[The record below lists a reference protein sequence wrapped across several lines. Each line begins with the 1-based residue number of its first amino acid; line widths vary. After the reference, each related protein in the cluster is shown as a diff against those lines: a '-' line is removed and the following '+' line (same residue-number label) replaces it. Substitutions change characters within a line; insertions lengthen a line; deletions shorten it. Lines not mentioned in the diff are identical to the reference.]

1 MIGMAQDLSQLKQAI
16 QRFCLP
22 YTSASN
28 DPLLARMVDEECCA
42 AWRRTRIRVD
52 TGALRDAL
60 TNLRSPDR
68 KTTIRRGEL
77 IVAIHHPAL
86 GAHPEYVPRIDLGRA
101 FAAAFE
107 RYVVARRGG

>member
-1 MIGMAQDLSQLKQAI
+1 MFMAQDLSQLKGAI

-22 YTSASN
+22 YTQAAT
-28 DPLLARMVDEECCA
+28 DPLLARIMDEECCA

-68 KTTIRRGEL
+68 RTTIRRGEL

-86 GAHPEYVPRIDLGRA
+86 GAHPEYVPRIDFGRA
-101 FAAAFE
+101 FASAFE
-107 RYVVARRGG
+107 RYVTQRRGG